1 MEWESNAPMIGQ
13 VVPWGAPADI
23 ELYMQETG
31 RAGRDGQL
39 ASAVIFV
46 AKADFNPQL
55 IDDDTVVHGSTQ

>member
-1 MEWESNAPMIGQ
+1 MGINCPNVQQ
-13 VVPWGAPADI
+13 VVPWGAPANI

-39 ASAVIFV
+39 ASAVIV
-46 AKADFNPQL
+46 VVKADFNPQL